1 MEIGLLKIDNGQ
13 NKKRLITNEYR
24 DVSCDNWC
32 YRNIIR
38 NAFRLDIKQYFKKWQ
53 IENICFSVEK

>member
-32 YRNIIR
+32 YRNITM
-38 NAFRLDIKQYFKKWQ
+38 NAFRLDIQLTGNFYALLL
-53 IENICFSVEK
+53 